1 MHYDSLDDFL
11 TELPA
16 LAASVEDK
24 LRVQNG
30 LFLVKLSKRQVYIRL
45 EDGAVRVERCTDEY
59 PNYIIE
65 ADEQLLLD
73 MINGAVS
80 PMKALLFGKIRVQGD
95 VKPLL
100 RLCALV

>member
-30 LFLVKLSKRQVYIRL
+30 LFLVKLPKRQVYIRL
-45 EDGAVRVERCTDEY
+45 EDGAVRVERCTGEY
-59 PNYIIE
+59 PNCIIE

-73 MINGAVS
+73 MINGTVS

>member
-30 LFLVKLSKRQVYIRL
+30 LFLVKLPKRQVCIRL
-45 EDGAVRVERCTDEY
+45 EDGAVRVERRTDEY
-59 PNYIIE
+59 PNCIIE

-95 VKPLL
+95 VTPLL